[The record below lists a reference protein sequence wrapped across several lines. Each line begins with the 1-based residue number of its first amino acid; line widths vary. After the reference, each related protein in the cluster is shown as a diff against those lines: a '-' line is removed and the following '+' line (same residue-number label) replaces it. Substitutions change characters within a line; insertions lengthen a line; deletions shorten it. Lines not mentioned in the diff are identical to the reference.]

1 MLVWGIVL
9 SICCTDS
16 VTYITTY
23 KIINETDNSVEL
35 RFYKSSVVGEA
46 SFVFKANSD
55 TPGLI
60 LERILETGSLDTNN
74 ATDAYKADS
83 VAVIFNGERIEAH
96 TFLEPFDNSIMD
108 EGDYHIIKDK
118 NEYIYTITEANFDNA
133 TPCDWLCN

>member
-1 MLVWGIVL
+1 MIVL
-9 SICCTDS
+9 ILVYSCTDS

-118 NEYIYTITEANFDNA
+118 NEYIYTITEANFNNA